1 MRLKQYDSN
10 NMTQTTR
17 RLERTLGLSDAT
29 IIGVGSMVG
38 AGVYTVWSQAAD
50 AAGSRLLLGLVIAG
64 VIATCNALSSGRLAA
79 LHPESGGTYVYGYER
94 LGPLRGF
101 VAGWGFVIGKTASCA
116 AMALTAGTYLWPEY
130 DRIVAVLAIA
140 FITLVNLGG
149 LERTVLVTKVLLTLT
164 CAVLTIVVVSGWT
177 GGGFEVGRLVLGNGP
192 GPDNSFPAL
201 TYGVLQSAGLLFF
214 AFAGYARIATLGE
227 EVTDPERNIPR
238 AIVLA
243 LSTVVLL
250 YAVVAITVVA
260 TVAPGD
266 LAEST
271 DPLRRVVESGRWDAL
286 GPLVRAGAGIAALGA
301 LLNLIPGVSRTAL
314 AMARRR
320 DLPTGLSHLALDNP
334 KPVRAELT
342 VAIVAVVII
351 VAFDI
356 RNAIG
361 ISGVG
366 VLVYYAI
373 TNWSALRLP
382 LSNFQRI
389 QGFTGL
395 VGCSILVVC
404 LPGWAVLTGTAM
416 LIVGLL
422 VRVFRRSSYTQGDY

>member
-1 MRLKQYDSN
+1 
-10 NMTQTTR
+10 
-17 RLERTLGLSDAT
+17 
-29 IIGVGSMVG
+29 
-38 AGVYTVWSQAAD
+38 
-50 AAGSRLLLGLVIAG
+50 
-64 VIATCNALSSGRLAA
+64 
-79 LHPESGGTYVYGYER
+79 
-94 LGPLRGF
+94 
-101 VAGWGFVIGKTASCA
+101 
-116 AMALTAGTYLWPEY
+116 
-130 DRIVAVLAIA
+130 
-140 FITLVNLGG
+140 
-149 LERTVLVTKVLLTLT
+149 
-164 CAVLTIVVVSGWT
+164 
-177 GGGFEVGRLVLGNGP
+177 
-192 GPDNSFPAL
+192 
-201 TYGVLQSAGLLFF
+201 
-214 AFAGYARIATLGE
+214 
-227 EVTDPERNIPR
+227 
-238 AIVLA
+238 
-243 LSTVVLL
+243 
-250 YAVVAITVVA
+250 
-260 TVAPGD
+260 
-266 LAEST
+266 
-271 DPLRRVVESGRWDAL
+271 
-286 GPLVRAGAGIAALGA
+286 
-301 LLNLIPGVSRTAL
+301 
-314 AMARRR
+314 MARRR